1 MAPPLAFE
9 CARERA
15 LARPNAITFHSV
27 PFAARPILGANAAT
41 PISQVAR
48 SAVPHRHRHLHRLP
62 ALDRNLPRATTH
74 SPASAHNPPHLELLR
89 HSPSAAVCLSASEVG
104 LSIHRM
110 VWSVV
115 ASSWEWWCGSWSGR
129 GRRACCCSSSC
140 CCCCGEGWGFRV
152 AGEMKCGMWGGGG
165 GGDDEEA
172 QE

>member
-1 MAPPLAFE
+1 
-9 CARERA
+9 
-15 LARPNAITFHSV
+15 
-27 PFAARPILGANAAT
+27 
-41 PISQVAR
+41 
-48 SAVPHRHRHLHRLP
+48 
-62 ALDRNLPRATTH
+62 
-74 SPASAHNPPHLELLR
+74 
-89 HSPSAAVCLSASEVG
+89 
-104 LSIHRM
+104 M

-129 GRRACCCSSSC
+129 GTRACCCSSSC